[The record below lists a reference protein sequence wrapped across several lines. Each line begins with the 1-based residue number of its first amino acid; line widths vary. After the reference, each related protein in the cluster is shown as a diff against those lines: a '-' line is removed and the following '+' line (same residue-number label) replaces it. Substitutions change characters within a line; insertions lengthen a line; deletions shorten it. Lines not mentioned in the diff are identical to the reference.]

1 MNKIKQQFLDSLS
14 NQNLVSKYSSF
25 FYRVEELE
33 QNYGC
38 DLAEFTTDQF
48 EIFLVKE
55 FEARN
60 ITYYTQSKA
69 WIKSYVEWYKANIAD
84 IDIENIVN
92 VNAERVW
99 NKYNESIILFSNV
112 TELLDEINKCY
123 QWARLHT
130 DFEEQHPDIEHIV
143 LRGQVIAILT
153 WHGLIAKDICK
164 LKWTDIKGS
173 VNHFVEING
182 RNLTKHE
189 SEILSQWLIKDS
201 YQQKRGRCQYPEPV
215 YVTKILPSSAKKMIS
230 VTLKELDDI
239 EKQMSPIN
247 SYAFNSRSITQNGNF
262 AYAAERE
269 RDMSGDIDYYEL
281 LGINRDFPKRE
292 ASRIIRMYNMYKS
305 KINK

>member
-69 WIKSYVEWYKANIAD
+69 WIKGYVEWYKANIAD
-84 IDIENIVN
+84 VDIENIVN

-112 TELLDEINKCY
+112 TELLDEISKCY

-130 DFEEQHPDIEHIV
+130 DFEEQHPDIEHVV

-189 SEILSQWLIKDS
+189 SEILSQWLLKDS
-201 YQQKRGRCQYPEPV
+201 YQQKRGRCQYPEPI
-215 YVTKILPSSAKKMIS
+215 YVTKILPSSAKRMIS

-292 ASRIIRMYNMYKS
+292 ASRIIRMYNMYKN
-305 KINK
+305 KIKK

>member
-69 WIKSYVEWYKANIAD
+69 WIKGYVEWYKANIAD
-84 IDIENIVN
+84 VDIENIVN

-112 TELLDEINKCY
+112 TELLDEISKCY

-130 DFEEQHPDIEHIV
+130 DFEEQHPDIEHVV

-189 SEILSQWLIKDS
+189 SDILSQWLLKDS
-201 YQQKRGRCQYPEPV
+201 YQQKRGRCQYPEPI
-215 YVTKILPSSAKKMIS
+215 YVTKILPSSAKRMIS

-305 KINK
+305 KIKK